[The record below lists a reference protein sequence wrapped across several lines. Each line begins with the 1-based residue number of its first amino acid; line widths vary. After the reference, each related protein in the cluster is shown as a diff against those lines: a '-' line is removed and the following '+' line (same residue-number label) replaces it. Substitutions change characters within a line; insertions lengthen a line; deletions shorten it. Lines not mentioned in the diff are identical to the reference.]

1 MMWTF
6 ININGNLCDPYVKI
20 ITLSIRIKIIIL
32 HCHLI
37 IADAVGPTKENKQNR
52 FDQRRKTFIKS
63 YK

>member
-1 MMWTF
+1 MWTF
-6 ININGNLCDPYVKI
+6 ININGNLCDLYVKI
-20 ITLSIRIKIIIL
+20 ITLSIHIKIIIL

-37 IADAVGPTKENKQNR
+37 IADVGTKQNKQTR